1 MFNQSEKIQSL
12 ATGVIENASMKAYN
26 TFRFDYIAQY
36 LVEANSAEHL
46 CELVNWANDN
56 RLEIT
61 LIGGGSN
68 LLIAA
73 NISGL
78 VIINRLKGIESTSQ
92 EGRVLLRVGAGENWH
107 DLVSYTVAHAWYG
120 IENLALIPGT
130 AGAAPVQNIG
140 AYGVEVKDCLT
151 QVQVLDLTTGKIQWL
166 VAEECGF
173 GYRESHFK
181 GQWKGRYC
189 ILAIELALSLQE
201 KYTLEYGGLN
211 ERLKDNLSIEALY
224 KTICQIR
231 SEKLPNPA
239 VLANAG
245 SFFKNPIIES
255 EHAQLLKAK
264 FPNIV
269 MFPAGEK
276 VKLAAGWLIDQAGW
290 KGHKFK
296 GVGVYDK
303 QALVMVNY
311 EEQTANALLDLEG
324 QIKHSVLEKFS
335 VTLEREPVMLP
346 HSYIGSV

>member
-1 MFNQSEKIQSL
+1 MFNQSEINQSL
-12 ATGVIENASMKAYN
+12 ANGVIENASMKAYN

-36 LVEANSAEHL
+36 LVEAHSAEHL
-46 CELVNWANDN
+46 RELVNWAKDH

-73 NISGL
+73 DIGGL
-78 VIINRLKGIESTSQ
+78 VIINRIKGIESTP
-92 EGRVLLRVGAGENWH
+92 EKDRVVLRVGAGENWH
-107 DLVSYTVAHAWYG
+107 DLVTFTVENDWYG

-151 QVQVLDLTTGKIQWL
+151 QVKVLDLATSEIKWL
-166 VAEECGF
+166 KAEECGF

-189 ILAIELALSLQE
+189 ILSIELALSLQE

-211 ERLKDNLSIEALY
+211 ERLKDNLSIQTLY
-224 KTICQIR
+224 RAICQIR

-239 VLANAG
+239 KLANAG
-245 SFFKNPIIES
+245 SFFKNPIIEL
-255 EHAQLLKAK
+255 EHAQLLKEK
-264 FPNIV
+264 FPNMV
-269 MFPAGEK
+269 MFSAGKK

-324 QIKHSVLEKFS
+324 QIKLSVFEKFS
-335 VTLEREPVMLP
+335 VKLEREPVILP
-346 HSYIGSV
+346 HSRVGGV

>member
-12 ATGVIENASMKAYN
+12 ASGVMENASLKAYN

-46 CELVNWANDN
+46 RELVHWANKN
-56 RLEIT
+56 RLDIT

-68 LLIAA
+68 LLITA
-73 NISGL
+73 NIAGL
-78 VIINRLKGIESTSQ
+78 VIINRIKGIKSTP
-92 EGRVLLRVGAGENWH
+92 EKDRVLLKVGAGENWH
-107 DLVSYTVAHAWYG
+107 DLVTYTVENAWYG

-166 VAEECGF
+166 AAEECGF

-201 KYTLEYGGLN
+201 IYTLEYGGLN
-211 ERLKDNLSIEALY
+211 ERLKDNLSIQTLY
-224 KTICQIR
+224 RAICQIR
-231 SEKLPNPA
+231 SEKLPNPLE
-239 VLANAG
+239 LANAG
-245 SFFKNPIIES
+245 SFFKNPIVDS
-255 EHAQLLKAK
+255 EHAQQLKEK
-264 FPNIV
+264 FPDMV

-311 EEQTANALLDLEG
+311 QEQTANALLDLEG
-324 QIKHSVLEKFS
+324 QIKLSVLDKFS
-335 VTLEREPVMLP
+335 VTLEREPVILP
-346 HSYIGSV
+346 HFSVGGV